1 MGWGNFILNLA
12 KMERQIFVYLSLPIW
27 GWLFVSTQSQG
38 GGKMTI
44 LQNYMLFR
52 ISVAVAFITLAVN
65 TACANSSLAGIAP
78 IAGTTLKESILFAID
93 RDPSVSSQAAQL
105 GIGQAQIDEARSGW
119 MPQISLNGSTGHS
132 QTTDSSGSLRNSAAW
147 GLSLTQL
154 IYDFGK
160 TNNSISQSSAQRDSY
175 RYQLM
180 GTLSD
185 VAEKTALSY
194 VEVKRYNDLLQAA
207 KENVQAL
214 KNVAQLAKLRADAGV
229 SSTSDELQTQTRIAG
244 MQATVE
250 QYNAALNSA
259 RARLGVLTG
268 MQAENYAPVPESLA
282 VEPDSLNRIDYSVIP
297 AVMAAQNMERSAQY
311 GVETAK
317 SQHWPTLS
325 LKGGRT
331 RYESDNRSYW
341 DDQVQLNIDAP
352 LYQGGAV
359 SARVRQAEG
368 ARAMASSQV
377 DQARFDVLQKASVA
391 QADWTGARGRMDA
404 GRLQLESALRARDV
418 YKNEYTLSK
427 RSINDLLSV
436 EQDVWAATSAKIMA
450 EYDAWSSAINYA
462 SAVDNLMSII
472 GVEKNVAA
480 KLPDLS

>member
-1 MGWGNFILNLA
+1 M
-12 KMERQIFVYLSLPIW
+12 MRERNYKWVRLSAVLV
-27 GWLFVSTQSQG
+27 L
-38 GGKMTI
+38 
-44 LQNYMLFR
+44 
-52 ISVAVAFITLAVN
+52 ISACIN
-65 TACANSSLAGIAP
+65 TTYANSGALGFATVP
-78 IAGTTLKESILFAID
+78 TTTLKESILFAID
-93 RDPSVSSQAAQL
+93 RDPSVSQQAAQL

-160 TNNSISQSSAQRDSY
+160 TNNSISQSSARRDSY

-180 GTLSD
+180 ETLTA

-194 VEVKRYNDLLQAA
+194 VEVRRYSDLLQAA

-214 KNVAQLAKLRADAGV
+214 KNVEQLAKLRADAGV
-229 SSTSDELQTQTRIAG
+229 SSTSDELQTRTRIAG

-259 RARLGVLTG
+259 RARLAVLTG
-268 MQAENYAPVPESLA
+268 MQAEAYSPVPEKLA
-282 VEPDSLNRIDYSVIP
+282 VEQNAVNQIDYSLIP

-331 RYESDNRSYW
+331 RYESDNRAYW
-341 DDQVQLNIDAP
+341 DDQIQLNIDAP

-359 SARVRQAEG
+359 SARVRQA
-368 ARAMASSQV
+368 
-377 DQARFDVLQKASVA
+377 
-391 QADWTGARGRMDA
+391 
-404 GRLQLESALRARDV
+404 
-418 YKNEYTLSK
+418 
-427 RSINDLLSV
+427 
-436 EQDVWAATSAKIMA
+436 
-450 EYDAWSSAINYA
+450 
-462 SAVDNLMSII
+462 
-472 GVEKNVAA
+472 
-480 KLPDLS
+480 

>member
-1 MGWGNFILNLA
+1 MSAAIALIAL
-12 KMERQIFVYLSLPIW
+12 
-27 GWLFVSTQSQG
+27 
-38 GGKMTI
+38 
-44 LQNYMLFR
+44 
-52 ISVAVAFITLAVN
+52 VAN
-65 TACANSSLAGIAP
+65 TAYANSNPVGIAP
-78 IAGTTLKESILFAID
+78 IAETSLKESILFAID
-93 RDPSVSSQAAQL
+93 RDPSVSQQAAQL

-160 TNNSISQSSAQRDSY
+160 TNNSINQSSAQRDSY
-175 RYQLM
+175 RFQLM
-180 GTLSD
+180 ATLSD
-185 VAEKTALSY
+185 VATKTALSY
-194 VEVKRYNDLLQAA
+194 IEIKRYGDLVQAA

-214 KNVAQLAKLRADAGV
+214 ENVAQLAKLRADAGV

-250 QYNAALNSA
+250 QYTAALNSA
-259 RARLGVLTG
+259 RAKLAVLTG
-268 MQAENYAPVPESLA
+268 MQAERYSPVPDNLAPESG
-282 VEPDSLNRIDYSVIP
+282 SLNRIDYALIP
-297 AVMAAQNMERSAQY
+297 AVMAAQNKERSAEY

-341 DDQVQLNIDAP
+341 DDQIQLNIDAP
-352 LYQGGAV
+352 IYQGGAV

-368 ARAMASSQV
+368 AKAMASSQV

-391 QADWTGARGRMDA
+391 QADWAGARGRIDA
-404 GRLQLESALRARDV
+404 GRRQLESALRTRQV

-436 EQDVWAATSAKIMA
+436 EQDVWAATSARITA
-450 EYDAWSSAINYA
+450 EYDGWNSAINYA
-462 SAVDNLMSII
+462 SAVDNLMALI
-472 GVEKNVAA
+472 GIEKSAAA
-480 KLPDLS
+480 KLPDLN

>member
-1 MGWGNFILNLA
+1 MPKKDFWGIISALAILTSSMTMAWAFNGPA
-12 KMERQIFVYLSLPIW
+12 SASPVPETSL
-27 GWLFVSTQSQG
+27 
-38 GGKMTI
+38 
-44 LQNYMLFR
+44 R
-52 ISVAVAFITLAVN
+52 
-65 TACANSSLAGIAP
+65 
-78 IAGTTLKESILFAID
+78 ESILFAFD
-93 RDPSVSSQAAQL
+93 RDPSISQQAAQM

-119 MPQISLNGSTGHS
+119 MPQISLNGNTGHS
-132 QTTDSSGSLRNSAAW
+132 QTTDSSGSLKNSAAW

-154 IYDFGK
+154 VYDFGK
-160 TNNSISQSSAQRDSY
+160 TDSAISQTSAQRDSY

-180 GTLSD
+180 STLST

-194 VEVKRYNDLLQAA
+194 VDVKRYSDLTNAA

-214 KNVAQLAKLRADAGV
+214 KNVQQLAKLRSDAGL

-244 MQATVE
+244 MQATLE
-250 QYNAALNSA
+250 QYNAALQSA
-259 RARLGVLTG
+259 RARLSVLTG
-268 MQAENYAPVPESLA
+268 IDAQRLSPLPNSLEVKQESL
-282 VEPDSLNRIDYSVIP
+282 DSIDYSLIP
-297 AVMAAQNMERSAQY
+297 AVLAARTMETSAQY
-311 GVETAK
+311 GVERAK

-341 DDQVQLNIDAP
+341 DDQIQLNVDAP

-368 ARAMASSQV
+368 TRAMASSQV
-377 DQARFDVLQKASVA
+377 EQARFDVLQKASVA
-391 QADWTGARGRMDA
+391 QADWAGARGRMEA
-404 GRLQLESALRARDV
+404 GRLQLITALRTRDV

-436 EQDVWAATSAKIMA
+436 EQDVWQATSSKITA
-450 EYDAWSSAINYA
+450 EYDSWSAAINYA
-462 SAVDNLMSII
+462 SAIDNLMPLI
-472 GVEKNVAA
+472 GIEKNAAA

>member
-1 MGWGNFILNLA
+1 
-12 KMERQIFVYLSLPIW
+12 
-27 GWLFVSTQSQG
+27 
-38 GGKMTI
+38 
-44 LQNYMLFR
+44 
-52 ISVAVAFITLAVN
+52 
-65 TACANSSLAGIAP
+65 
-78 IAGTTLKESILFAID
+78 
-93 RDPSVSSQAAQL
+93 
-105 GIGQAQIDEARSGW
+105 

-160 TNNSISQSSAQRDSY
+160 TNNSISQSSARRDSY

-180 GTLSD
+180 ETLTA

-194 VEVKRYNDLLQAA
+194 VEVRRYSDLLQAA

-214 KNVAQLAKLRADAGV
+214 KNVEQLAKLRADAGV
-229 SSTSDELQTQTRIAG
+229 SSTSDELQTRTRIAG

-259 RARLGVLTG
+259 RARLAVLTG
-268 MQAENYAPVPESLA
+268 MQAEAYSPVPEKLA
-282 VEPDSLNRIDYSVIP
+282 VEQNAVNQIDYSLIP

-331 RYESDNRSYW
+331 RYESDNRAYW
-341 DDQVQLNIDAP
+341 DDQIQLNIDAP

-368 ARAMASSQV
+368 TRAMASSQV

-391 QADWTGARGRMDA
+391 QADWTGARGRMAA
-404 GRLQLESALRARDV
+404 GSLQLENALRARAV

-436 EQDVWAATSAKIMA
+436 EQDVWQATSAKIMA
-450 EYDAWSSAINYA
+450 EYDGWSAAINYA
-462 SAVDNLMSII
+462 SAVDNLMTLI
-472 GVEKNVAA
+472 GVEKNAAA

>member
-1 MGWGNFILNLA
+1 MPKKDFWGIISALAILTSSMTMAWAFNGPA
-12 KMERQIFVYLSLPIW
+12 GAAPVPETSL
-27 GWLFVSTQSQG
+27 
-38 GGKMTI
+38 
-44 LQNYMLFR
+44 R
-52 ISVAVAFITLAVN
+52 
-65 TACANSSLAGIAP
+65 
-78 IAGTTLKESILFAID
+78 ESILFAFD
-93 RDPSVSSQAAQL
+93 RDPSISQQAAQM

-119 MPQISLNGSTGHS
+119 MPQISLNGNTGHS
-132 QTTDSSGSLRNSAAW
+132 QTTDSSGSLKNSAAW

-154 IYDFGK
+154 VYDFGK
-160 TNNSISQSSAQRDSY
+160 TDSAISQTSAQRDSY

-180 GTLSD
+180 STLST

-194 VEVKRYNDLLQAA
+194 VDVKRYSDLANAA

-214 KNVAQLAKLRADAGV
+214 KNVQQLAKLRSDAGL

-244 MQATVE
+244 MQATLE
-250 QYNAALNSA
+250 QYNAALQSA
-259 RARLGVLTG
+259 RARLSVLTG
-268 MQAENYAPVPESLA
+268 IDAQRLSPLPNSLEVKQESL
-282 VEPDSLNRIDYSVIP
+282 DSIDYSLIP
-297 AVMAAQNMERSAQY
+297 AVLAARTMETSAQY
-311 GVETAK
+311 GVERAK

-341 DDQVQLNIDAP
+341 DDQIQLNVDAP

-368 ARAMASSQV
+368 TRAMASSQV
-377 DQARFDVLQKASVA
+377 EQARFDVLQKASVA
-391 QADWTGARGRMDA
+391 QADWAGARGRMEA
-404 GRLQLESALRARDV
+404 GRLQLITALRTRDV

-436 EQDVWAATSAKIMA
+436 EQDVWQATSSKITA
-450 EYDAWSSAINYA
+450 EYDSWSAAINYA
-462 SAVDNLMSII
+462 SAIDNLMPLI
-472 GVEKNVAA
+472 GIEKNAAA

>member
-1 MGWGNFILNLA
+1 
-12 KMERQIFVYLSLPIW
+12 
-27 GWLFVSTQSQG
+27 
-38 GGKMTI
+38 MTI
-44 LQNYMLFR
+44 LRKPMLRRFT
-52 ISVAVAFITLAVN
+52 AALAFISLAIN
-65 TACANSSLAGIAP
+65 TAFANSNQVGIAP
-78 IAGTTLKESILFAID
+78 VATTTLKESILFAID
-93 RDPSVSSQAAQL
+93 RDPSISQQAAQL

-132 QTTDSSGSLRNSAAW
+132 QTTDSSGSLKNSAAW

-154 IYDFGK
+154 LYDFGK

-194 VEVKRYNDLLQAA
+194 VEVKRYSDLLQAA
-207 KENVQAL
+207 IENVQAL
-214 KNVAQLAKLRADAGV
+214 KNVEQLAKLRADAGV
-229 SSTSDELQTQTRIAG
+229 SSTSDELQTRTRIAG
-244 MQATVE
+244 MQATVA
-250 QYNAALNSA
+250 QYHAALNSA
-259 RARLGVLTG
+259 RARLAVLTG
-268 MQAENYAPVPESLA
+268 MQAEAYSPMPANLA
-282 VEPDSLNRIDYSVIP
+282 VEPDSLNRIDYSLIP

-341 DDQVQLNIDAP
+341 DDQIQLNIDAP
-352 LYQGGAV
+352 L
-359 SARVRQAEG
+359 
-368 ARAMASSQV
+368 
-377 DQARFDVLQKASVA
+377 SVA
-391 QADWTGARGRMDA
+391 QADWTGARGRMEA
-404 GRLQLESALRARDV
+404 GKQQLENALRARDV

-436 EQDVWAATSAKIMA
+436 EQDVWQATSAKIIA
-450 EYDAWSSAINYA
+450 EYDGWSSAINYA
-462 SAVDNLMSII
+462 SAVDNLMPLI
-472 GVEKNVAA
+472 GIEKNAAA